1 MIGLLRSAR
10 DARAVIK
17 ALDQSQ
23 AMIEFDLSGKI
34 LRANKLFLDAM
45 GYSLSEIV
53 GRHHSMFVDDAYRAS
68 PAYAQF
74 WDALKRGEHQTAE
87 FKRLGKGGREVWLQ
101 ASYNPIIGTGG
112 RPYKVLKIATDIS
125 SRKLQ
130 SADFE
135 GQVNAIAKSQAII
148 EFKMDGTVITAN
160 DKFLAAL
167 GYTLP
172 EIQGKHHSMFVEP
185 ALRDSEQY
193 RSFWE
198 NLRRGQYQAAEY
210 KRLGKGG
217 KEVWIQASYNPILD
231 PDGRPFKVVKFATDI
246 TVQVQDRM
254 RARRSDSRWMPVSMA
269 SRRRSPPRPSRRRVR
284 PAHRCRLPR
293 MCRRWRPA
301 QKSWCPRWGRSA
313 ARSPRPRVS
322 PPKQWTKPRGLALL
336 LRNWPTRPG
345 GSVRW

>member
-112 RPYKVLKIATDIS
+112 RPCKGPEDRHRYLFAQTTVGRLRGA
-125 SRKLQ
+125 
-130 SADFE
+130 
-135 GQVNAIAKSQAII
+135 GQ
-148 EFKMDGTVITAN
+148 
-160 DKFLAAL
+160 
-167 GYTLP
+167 
-172 EIQGKHHSMFVEP
+172 
-185 ALRDSEQY
+185 RDRQVAGDH
-193 RSFWE
+193 R
-198 NLRRGQYQAAEY
+198 
-210 KRLGKGG
+210 
-217 KEVWIQASYNPILD
+217 
-231 PDGRPFKVVKFATDI
+231 
-246 TVQVQDRM
+246 VQDGWH
-254 RARRSDSRWMPVSMA
+254 S
-269 SRRRSPPRPSRRRVR
+269 
-284 PAHRCRLPR
+284 HH
-293 MCRRWRPA
+293 
-301 QKSWCPRWGRSA
+301 GE
-313 ARSPRPRVS
+313 
-322 PPKQWTKPRGLALL
+322 
-336 LRNWPTRPG
+336 
-345 GSVRW
+345 